1 MVLKKDMQARI
12 EELEEELLA
21 DKDRIERFE
30 SFRDEYEKRNTEL
43 EGKILDLEQIIS
55 DDELEKLNNGEFFR
69 ICDPEVI
76 HLHKVRDIGIDIYL
90 EDDSEKP
97 KRLLTRIPINP
108 EFEVQENMTWEQR
121 MERVGPLVDALC
133 KAFESHGDYHVR
145 VQAYISK
152 MMFSW

>member
-1 MVLKKDMQARI
+1 MVLKKEMQARI

-76 HLHKVRDIGIDIYL
+76 HLHKVRDIGIDIFL
-90 EDDSEKP
+90 EDDSDKP
-97 KRLLTRIPINP
+97 KKLLTRIPINP
-108 EFEVQENMTWEQR
+108 EFEVQEKMTWDER

-133 KAFESHGDYHVR
+133 KAFENHGSYHVR
-145 VQAYISK
+145 VQASISK
-152 MMFSW
+152 MSFSW

>member
-12 EELEEELLA
+12 EELEKELLSY
-21 DKDRIERFE
+21 KDHIKRFE
-30 SFRDEYEKRNTEL
+30 NFRDEYIQRNTEL

-90 EDDSEKP
+90 EDDSDKP
-97 KRLLTRIPINP
+97 KKLLTRIPINP
-108 EFEVQENMTWEQR
+108 EFEVQENMTWDER

-133 KAFESHGDYHVR
+133 KAFERHGDYHVR
-145 VQAYISK
+145 VQASISK

>member
-1 MVLKKDMQARI
+1 MVLKKEMQARI

-30 SFRDEYEKRNTEL
+30 FFRDEYEKRNTEL

-76 HLHKVRDIGIDIYL
+76 HLHKVRDIGIDIFL
-90 EDDSEKP
+90 EDDSDKP
-97 KRLLTRIPINP
+97 KKLLTRIPINP
-108 EFEVQENMTWEQR
+108 EFEVQEKMTWDER

-133 KAFESHGDYHVR
+133 KAFENHGSYHVR
-145 VQAYISK
+145 VQASISK
-152 MMFSW
+152 MSFSW

>member
-1 MVLKKDMQARI
+1 MVLKKEMQARI

-30 SFRDEYEKRNTEL
+30 FFRDEYEKRNTEL

-76 HLHKVRDIGIDIYL
+76 HLHKVRDIGIDIL
-90 EDDSEKP
+90 LDDDSDKP
-97 KRLLTRIPINP
+97 
-108 EFEVQENMTWEQR
+108 
-121 MERVGPLVDALC
+121 
-133 KAFESHGDYHVR
+133 
-145 VQAYISK
+145 
-152 MMFSW
+152 

>member
-30 SFRDEYEKRNTEL
+30 SFRDEYKKRITDL
-43 EGKILDLEQIIS
+43 EGTILDLEQITP
-55 DDELEKLNNGEFFR
+55 DDELEKLNNGQLFR
-69 ICDPEVI
+69 VCDPELI

-90 EDDSEKP
+90 EDGTDKP
-97 KRLLTRIPINP
+97 KKLLTRIPINP
-108 EFEVQENMTWEQR
+108 EFEVQENMTWQER

-133 KAFESHGDYHVR
+133 KALENYGSYHVR
-145 VQAYISK
+145 VQASISK

>member
-1 MVLKKDMQARI
+1 MVLKKEMQARI
-12 EELEEELLA
+12 EELEQELLA

-90 EDDSEKP
+90 EDDSDKP
-97 KRLLTRIPINP
+97 KKLLTRIPINP
-108 EFEVQENMTWEQR
+108 EFEVQEKMTWQER

-133 KAFESHGDYHVR
+133 KAFENHGSYHVR
-145 VQAYISK
+145 VQASISK
-152 MMFSW
+152 MVFNW

>member
-1 MVLKKDMQARI
+1 MVLKKEMQARI

-30 SFRDEYEKRNTEL
+30 FFRDEYEKRNTEL

-76 HLHKVRDIGIDIYL
+76 HLHKVRDIGIDIFL
-90 EDDSEKP
+90 EDDSDKP
-97 KRLLTRIPINP
+97 KKLLTRIPINP
-108 EFEVQENMTWEQR
+108 EFEVQEKMTWQER
-121 MERVGPLVDALC
+121 MERVGPLVDALG
-133 KAFESHGDYHVR
+133 KAFESHCDYHVR
-145 VQAYISK
+145 VQASISK
-152 MMFSW
+152 MTFNW

>member
-12 EELEEELLA
+12 DELEQQLLA

-30 SFRDEYEKRNTEL
+30 SFRDEYKKRITDL
-43 EGKILDLEQIIS
+43 EGTILDLEQITP
-55 DDELEKLNNGEFFR
+55 DDELEKLNNGQLFR
-69 ICDPEVI
+69 VCDPELI

-90 EDDSEKP
+90 EDGTDKP
-97 KRLLTRIPINP
+97 KKLLTRIPINP
-108 EFEVQENMTWEQR
+108 EFEVKENMTWEQR

>member
-1 MVLKKDMQARI
+1 MVLKKEMQARI

-30 SFRDEYEKRNTEL
+30 FFRDEYEKRNTEL

-76 HLHKVRDIGIDIYL
+76 HLHKVRDIGIDIFL
-90 EDDSEKP
+90 EDDSDKP
-97 KRLLTRIPINP
+97 KKLLTRIPINP
-108 EFEVQENMTWEQR
+108 EFEVQEKMTWDER

-133 KAFESHGDYHVR
+133 KAFENHGSYHVR
-145 VQAYISK
+145 VQASISK
-152 MMFSW
+152 M

>member
-12 EELEEELLA
+12 DELEQELLA

-69 ICDPEVI
+69 ICDPELI
-76 HLHKVRDIGIDIYL
+76 HLHKVRDIGIDIFL
-90 EDDSEKP
+90 EDDSDKP
-97 KRLLTRIPINP
+97 KKLLTRIPINP
-108 EFEVQENMTWEQR
+108 EFEVQEGMTWDER

-133 KAFESHGDYHVR
+133 KAFEDYGSYHVR
-145 VQAYISK
+145 VQASISK
-152 MMFSW
+152 MTFNW

>member
-12 EELEEELLA
+12 EELEQELLA

-30 SFRDEYEKRNTEL
+30 SFRDEYRKRITNL

-108 EFEVQENMTWEQR
+108 EFEVQDKMTWQER

-133 KAFESHGDYHVR
+133 KALENYGSYHVR
-145 VQAYISK
+145 VQASISK

>member
-1 MVLKKDMQARI
+1 MAEIEKSI
-12 EELEEELLA
+12 EELEQDLLA
-21 DKDRIERFE
+21 DKERIERFK
-30 SFRDEYEKRNTEL
+30 SFRDEYRKRITNL

-90 EDDSEKP
+90 EDDSDKP
-97 KRLLTRIPINP
+97 KKLLTRIPINP
-108 EFEVQENMTWEQR
+108 EFEVQEKMTWQER

-145 VQAYISK
+145 VQASISK

>member
-1 MVLKKDMQARI
+1 MVLKKEMQARI

-76 HLHKVRDIGIDIYL
+76 HLHKVRDIGIDIFL
-90 EDDSEKP
+90 EDDSDKP
-97 KRLLTRIPINP
+97 KKLLTRIPINP
-108 EFEVQENMTWEQR
+108 EFEVQEKMTWQER
-121 MERVGPLVDALC
+121 MERVGPLVAALG
-133 KAFESHGDYHVR
+133 KAFESHCDYHVR
-145 VQAYISK
+145 VQASISK
-152 MMFSW
+152 MTFNW

>member
-12 EELEEELLA
+12 EELEQQIKS
-21 DKDRIERFE
+21 DKDRLERFE
-30 SFRDEYEKRNTEL
+30 SFREDYMKRITDL
-43 EGKILDLEQIIS
+43 EGTILDLEQITP
-55 DDELEKLNNGEFFR
+55 DDELEKLNNGQLFR
-69 ICDPEVI
+69 VCDPELI

-108 EFEVQENMTWEQR
+108 EFEVQEKMTWQER

-133 KAFESHGDYHVR
+133 KAFENHGSYHVR
-145 VQAYISK
+145 VQASISK

>member
-55 DDELEKLNNGEFFR
+55 DDELEKLNNGELFR
-69 ICDPEVI
+69 VCDPELI
-76 HLHKVRDIGIDIYL
+76 HLHKVRDIGIDIFL
-90 EDDSEKP
+90 EDDTDKP
-97 KRLLTRIPINP
+97 KKLLTRIPINP
-108 EFEVQENMTWEQR
+108 EFEVQENMTWQER

-133 KAFESHGDYHVR
+133 KALENYGDYHVR
-145 VQAYISK
+145 VQASISK
-152 MMFSW
+152 MKFSW

>member
-1 MVLKKDMQARI
+1 MVLKKEMQARI

-76 HLHKVRDIGIDIYL
+76 HLHKVRDIGIDIFL
-90 EDDSEKP
+90 EDDSDKP
-97 KRLLTRIPINP
+97 KKLLTRIPINP
-108 EFEVQENMTWEQR
+108 EFEVQEKMTWDER

-133 KAFESHGDYHVR
+133 KAFENHGSYHVR
-145 VQAYISK
+145 VQASISK
-152 MMFSW
+152 MSCSW

>member
-1 MVLKKDMQARI
+1 MVLKKEMQARI

-30 SFRDEYEKRNTEL
+30 FFRDEYEKRNTEL

-76 HLHKVRDIGIDIYL
+76 HLHKVRDIGIDIFL
-90 EDDSEKP
+90 EDDSDKP
-97 KRLLTRIPINP
+97 KKLLTRIPINP
-108 EFEVQENMTWEQR
+108 EFEVQEKMTWQER
-121 MERVGPLVDALC
+121 MERVGPLGDALG
-133 KAFESHGDYHVR
+133 KAFESHCDYHVR
-145 VQAYISK
+145 VQASISK
-152 MMFSW
+152 MTFNW

>member
-30 SFRDEYEKRNTEL
+30 SFRDEYKKRITDL
-43 EGKILDLEQIIS
+43 EGTILDLEQITP
-55 DDELEKLNNGEFFR
+55 DDELEKLNNGQLFR
-69 ICDPEVI
+69 VCDPELI

-90 EDDSEKP
+90 EDGTDKP
-97 KRLLTRIPINP
+97 KKLLTRIPINP

-152 MMFSW
+152 MSFSW

>member
-12 EELEEELLA
+12 EELEQELLA

-76 HLHKVRDIGIDIYL
+76 HLHKVRDIGIDIFL
-90 EDDSEKP
+90 EDDSDKP
-97 KRLLTRIPINP
+97 KKLLTRIPINP
-108 EFEVQENMTWEQR
+108 EFEVQEKMTWDER

-133 KAFESHGDYHVR
+133 KAFENHGSYHVR
-145 VQAYISK
+145 VQASISK
-152 MMFSW
+152 MSFSW

>member
-12 EELEEELLA
+12 DELEQELLA

-76 HLHKVRDIGIDIYL
+76 HLHKVRDIGIDIFL
-90 EDDSEKP
+90 EDDTDKP
-97 KRLLTRIPINP
+97 KKLLTRIPINP
-108 EFEVQENMTWEQR
+108 EFEVQENMTWQER

-133 KAFESHGDYHVR
+133 KALENYGSYHVR
-145 VQAYISK
+145 VQASISK

>member
-55 DDELEKLNNGEFFR
+55 DDELEKLNNGELFR
-69 ICDPEVI
+69 VCDPELI
-76 HLHKVRDIGIDIYL
+76 HLHKVRDIGIDIFL
-90 EDDSEKP
+90 EDDTDKP
-97 KRLLTRIPINP
+97 KKLLTRIPINP
-108 EFEVQENMTWEQR
+108 EFEVQENMTWQER

-133 KAFESHGDYHVR
+133 KALENYGDYHVR
-145 VQAYISK
+145 VQASISK

>member
-1 MVLKKDMQARI
+1 MVLKKEMQARI
-12 EELEEELLA
+12 EELEQELLA

-30 SFRDEYEKRNTEL
+30 SFRDEYRKRITNL

-69 ICDPEVI
+69 VCDPELI

-90 EDDSEKP
+90 EDDSDRP

-108 EFEVQENMTWEQR
+108 EFEVQEKMTWDER
-121 MERVGPLVDALC
+121 MERGGPLVDALC
-133 KAFESHGDYHVR
+133 KAFENHGSYHVR
-145 VQAYISK
+145 VQASISK
-152 MMFSW
+152 MSFSW